1 VVEILIVQKDLIDY
15 GKELNKMNK
24 FILNCLISK
33 LIIIYLLFL
42 PSVVFSQ
49 DIQAISAIVND
60 EVISR
65 YDVQQRVQLI
75 VSTSGIKPTQENI
88 SRLEVQALRSLVNEK
103 IQLQEAEKLDVPS
116 SEQEV
121 GLMLERIASGNQMS
135 GDEILELI
143 NSQGVRPDTLLNQI
157 RAELLWNKIVRGR
170 YGSYVSVNEDE
181 VSIVY
186 DRTIESIGKNQY
198 EISEIFLGYENSS
211 EESDAN
217 ILANRLVEQLRSG
230 ASFSAVAQQFSQ
242 STTSGQGGYI
252 GWMTEGQLDEEI
264 INIVRNLD
272 KEEISNPINSSG
284 GYYII
289 RLNDITKAGGKNPLR
304 NQYDLISVIFNKNN
318 IEDANN
324 FARDFISC
332 KRIDTLIEKYNEKEV
347 NYIGK
352 RILSDLPNDLHKELL
367 NKDAGQ
373 SLDIREI
380 GENLNLILICDRKDD
395 VGLQVSREAIEDN
408 IYSQKIGMM
417 SRRYL
422 RDLRRDA
429 VIEYR

>member
-1 VVEILIVQKDLIDY
+1 
-15 GKELNKMNK
+15 MNK
-24 FILNCLISK
+24 FFKN
-33 LIIIYLLFL
+33 LIIVKIMVMNLFCFPFLL
-42 PSVVFSQ
+42 FSQ

-88 SRLEVQALRSLVNEK
+88 SRLEAQALRSLVNEK

-121 GLMLERIASGNQMS
+121 GLMLERIASGSQMS
-135 GDEILELI
+135 GEEILELI

-157 RAELLWNKIVRGR
+157 KAELLWNKIVRGR
-170 YGSYVSVNEDE
+170 YGSYVNVNDDE

-186 DRTIESIGKNQY
+186 DRTIESIGRDQF
-198 EISEIFLGYENSS
+198 EISEIFLGYEDSK
-211 EESDAN
+211 EEDEAN
-217 ILANRLVEQLRSG
+217 MLANRLVEQLRAG
-230 ASFSAVAQQFSQ
+230 ASFSAVAQQFSE
-242 STTSGQGGYI
+242 SSTSGQGGYI
-252 GWMTEGQLDEEI
+252 GWVTEGQLDNKI
-264 INIVRNLD
+264 IDALKKLD
-272 KEEISNPINSSG
+272 KNGISNPVNSTS

-304 NQYDLISVIFNKNN
+304 NQYDLVSIIFSKEN
-318 IEDANN
+318 IQDANN
-324 FARDFISC
+324 FAKEFVSC
-332 KRIDTLIEKYNEKEV
+332 KRIEGLTEKYDEKEV
-347 NYIGK
+347 NYIGQ
-352 RILSDLPNDLHKELL
+352 RTLGELPKDLHQELL
-367 NKDAGQ
+367 NKDAGET
-373 SLDIREI
+373 LNIREI
-380 GENLNLILICDRKDD
+380 GDNLNLILICDRKDD
-395 VGLQVSREAIEDN
+395 IGLQVSRESIEDN

>member
-1 VVEILIVQKDLIDY
+1 MI
-15 GKELNKMNK
+15 N
-24 FILNCLISK
+24 
-33 LIIIYLLFL
+33 LLYL
-42 PSVVFSQ
+42 PSALFSQ

-88 SRLEVQALRSLVNEK
+88 SRLEAQALRSLVNEK

-121 GLMLERIASGNQMS
+121 GLMLERIANGSQMS
-135 GDEILELI
+135 GEEILELI

-170 YGSYVSVNEDE
+170 YGSYVNVNDDE

-186 DRTIESIGKNQY
+186 DRTIESIGRDQF
-198 EISEIFLGYENSS
+198 EISEIFLGYEDSK
-211 EESDAN
+211 EEEEAN
-217 ILANRLVEQLRSG
+217 ILANRLVEQLREG

-242 STTSGQGGYI
+242 SSTSGQGGYI
-252 GWMTEGQLDEEI
+252 GWVAEGQLDNEV
-264 INIVRNLD
+264 INAIKSLD
-272 KEEISNPINSSG
+272 KDGISNPINSTG

-304 NQYDLISVIFNKNN
+304 NQYDLVSIIFNKEN
-318 IEDANN
+318 IQDANN
-324 FARDFISC
+324 FAKEFISC
-332 KRIDTLIEKYNEKEV
+332 KRIDSLTEKYNEKEV

-352 RILSDLPNDLHKELL
+352 RILSELPSDLHEELL
-367 NKDAGQ
+367 NKDAGET
-373 SLDIREI
+373 LNIREI
-380 GENLNLILICDRKDD
+380 GDNINLILICDRKDD
-395 VGLQVSREAIEDN
+395 IGIQVSRESIEEN

>member
-1 VVEILIVQKDLIDY
+1 
-15 GKELNKMNK
+15 MNK
-24 FILNCLISK
+24 FFKN
-33 LIIIYLLFL
+33 LIIFKIIMINLLYL
-42 PSVVFSQ
+42 PSALFSQ

-88 SRLEVQALRSLVNEK
+88 SRLEAQALRSLVNEK

-121 GLMLERIASGNQMS
+121 GLMLERIANGSQMS
-135 GDEILELI
+135 GEEILELI

-170 YGSYVSVNEDE
+170 YGSYVNVNDDE

-186 DRTIESIGKNQY
+186 DRTIESIGRDQF
-198 EISEIFLGYENSS
+198 EISEIFLGYEDSK
-211 EESDAN
+211 EEEEAN
-217 ILANRLVEQLRSG
+217 ILANRLVEQLREG

-242 STTSGQGGYI
+242 SSTSGQGGYI
-252 GWMTEGQLDEEI
+252 GWVAEGQLDNEV
-264 INIVRNLD
+264 INAIKKLD
-272 KEEISNPINSSG
+272 KDGISNPINSTS

-289 RLNDITKAGGKNPLR
+289 RLNNITKAGGKNPLR
-304 NQYDLISVIFNKNN
+304 NQYDLVSIIFNKEN
-318 IEDANN
+318 IQDANN
-324 FARDFISC
+324 FAKEFISC
-332 KRIDTLIEKYNEKEV
+332 KRIDSLTEKYNEKEV

-352 RILSDLPNDLHKELL
+352 RILSELPSDLHEELL
-367 NKDAGQ
+367 NKDAGET
-373 SLDIREI
+373 LNIREI
-380 GENLNLILICDRKDD
+380 GDNINLILICDRKDD
-395 VGLQVSREAIEDN
+395 IGIQVSRESIEEN

>member
-1 VVEILIVQKDLIDY
+1 
-15 GKELNKMNK
+15 MNK
-24 FILNCLISK
+24 FFKN
-33 LIIIYLLFL
+33 LIIFKIIMINLLYL
-42 PSVVFSQ
+42 PSALFSQ

-88 SRLEVQALRSLVNEK
+88 SRLEAQALRSLVNEK

-121 GLMLERIASGNQMS
+121 GLMLERIANGSQMS
-135 GDEILELI
+135 GEEILELI

-170 YGSYVSVNEDE
+170 YGSYVNVNDDE

-186 DRTIESIGKNQY
+186 DRTIESIGRDQF
-198 EISEIFLGYENSS
+198 EISEIFLGYEDSK
-211 EESDAN
+211 EEEEAN
-217 ILANRLVEQLRSG
+217 ILANRLVEQLREG

-242 STTSGQGGYI
+242 SSTSGQGGYI
-252 GWMTEGQLDEEI
+252 GWVAEGQLDNEV
-264 INIVRNLD
+264 INAIKNLD
-272 KEEISNPINSSG
+272 KDGISNPINSTG

-304 NQYDLISVIFNKNN
+304 NQYDLVSIIFNKEN
-318 IEDANN
+318 IQDANN
-324 FARDFISC
+324 FAKEFISC
-332 KRIDTLIEKYNEKEV
+332 KRIDNLTEKYNEKEV

-352 RILSDLPNDLHKELL
+352 RILSELPSDLHEELL
-367 NKDAGQ
+367 NKDAGET
-373 SLDIREI
+373 LNIREI
-380 GENLNLILICDRKDD
+380 GDNINLILICDRKDD
-395 VGLQVSREAIEDN
+395 IGIQVSRESIEEN

>member
-1 VVEILIVQKDLIDY
+1 
-15 GKELNKMNK
+15 MNK
-24 FILNCLISK
+24 FFKN
-33 LIIIYLLFL
+33 LIIVKIMVMNLFCFPFLL
-42 PSVVFSQ
+42 FSQ

-88 SRLEVQALRSLVNEK
+88 SRLEAQALRSLVNEK

-121 GLMLERIASGNQMS
+121 GLMLERIASGSQMS
-135 GDEILELI
+135 GEEILELI

-157 RAELLWNKIVRGR
+157 KAELLWNKIVRGW
-170 YGSYVSVNEDE
+170 YGSYVNVNDDE

-186 DRTIESIGKNQY
+186 DRTIESIGRDQF
-198 EISEIFLGYENSS
+198 EISEIFLGYEDSK
-211 EESDAN
+211 EEDEAN
-217 ILANRLVEQLRSG
+217 MLANRLVEQLRAG
-230 ASFSAVAQQFSQ
+230 ASFSAVAQQFSE
-242 STTSGQGGYI
+242 SSTSGQGGYI
-252 GWMTEGQLDEEI
+252 GWVTEGQLDNKI
-264 INIVRNLD
+264 IDALKKLD
-272 KEEISNPINSSG
+272 KNGISNPVNSTS

-304 NQYDLISVIFNKNN
+304 NQYDLVSIIFSKEN
-318 IEDANN
+318 IQDANN
-324 FARDFISC
+324 FAKEFVSC
-332 KRIDTLIEKYNEKEV
+332 KRIEGLTEKYDEKEV
-347 NYIGK
+347 NYIGQ
-352 RILSDLPNDLHKELL
+352 RTLGELPKDLHQELL
-367 NKDAGQ
+367 NKDAGET
-373 SLDIREI
+373 LNIREI
-380 GENLNLILICDRKDD
+380 GDNLNLILICDRKDD
-395 VGLQVSREAIEDN
+395 IGLQVSRESIEDN

>member
-1 VVEILIVQKDLIDY
+1 
-15 GKELNKMNK
+15 MNK
-24 FILNCLISK
+24 FFKNLIISK
-33 LIIIYLLFL
+33 IIIINLLYL
-42 PSVVFSQ
+42 PSALFSQ

-88 SRLEVQALRSLVNEK
+88 SRLEAQALRSLVNEK

-121 GLMLERIASGNQMS
+121 GLMLERIANGSQMS
-135 GDEILELI
+135 GEEILELI

-170 YGSYVSVNEDE
+170 YGSYVNVNDDE

-186 DRTIESIGKNQY
+186 DRTIESIGRDQF
-198 EISEIFLGYENSS
+198 EISEIFLGYEDSK
-211 EESDAN
+211 EEEEAN
-217 ILANRLVEQLRSG
+217 TLANRLVEQLREG

-242 STTSGQGGYI
+242 SSTSGQGGYI
-252 GWMTEGQLDEEI
+252 GWVTEGQLDNEV
-264 INIVRNLD
+264 INAIKNLD
-272 KEEISNPINSSG
+272 KDGISNPINSTG

-304 NQYDLISVIFNKNN
+304 NQYDLVSIIFNKEN
-318 IEDANN
+318 IQDANN
-324 FARDFISC
+324 FAKEFISC
-332 KRIDTLIEKYNEKEV
+332 KRIDGLTEKYDEKEV

-352 RILSDLPNDLHKELL
+352 RILSELPSDLHEELL
-367 NKDAGQ
+367 NKDAGET
-373 SLDIREI
+373 LNIREI
-380 GENLNLILICDRKDD
+380 GDNINLILICDRKDD
-395 VGLQVSREAIEDN
+395 IGIQVSRESIEEN

>member
-1 VVEILIVQKDLIDY
+1 MVEILIVQKDLIDY

-24 FILNCLISK
+24 FFLNCLISK

-42 PSVVFSQ
+42 PSFVFSQ

-186 DRTIESIGKNQY
+186 DRTIESIGKDQY
-198 EISEIFLGYENSS
+198 EISEIFIGYENSS
-211 EESDAN
+211 EESEAN

-272 KEEISNPINSSG
+272 KDD
-284 GYYII
+284 
-289 RLNDITKAGGKNPLR
+289 LAKKNKIEL
-304 NQYDLISVIFNKNN
+304 K
-318 IEDANN
+318 IEDYKLEIDEIKKQIPEKWVAQNK
-324 FARDFISC
+324 FAKEFISC

-395 VGLQVSREAIEDN
+395 IGLQVSREAIEDN

>member
-1 VVEILIVQKDLIDY
+1 MI
-15 GKELNKMNK
+15 N
-24 FILNCLISK
+24 
-33 LIIIYLLFL
+33 LLYL
-42 PSVVFSQ
+42 PSALFSQ

-88 SRLEVQALRSLVNEK
+88 SRLEAQALRSLVNEK

-121 GLMLERIASGNQMS
+121 GLMLERIANGSQMS
-135 GDEILELI
+135 GEEILELI

-170 YGSYVSVNEDE
+170 YGSYVNVNDDE

-186 DRTIESIGKNQY
+186 DRTIESIGRDQF
-198 EISEIFLGYENSS
+198 EISEIFLGYEDSK
-211 EESDAN
+211 EEEEAN
-217 ILANRLVEQLRSG
+217 ILANRLVEQLREG

-242 STTSGQGGYI
+242 SSTSGQGGYI
-252 GWMTEGQLDEEI
+252 GWVAEGQLDNEV
-264 INIVRNLD
+264 INAIKNLD
-272 KEEISNPINSSG
+272 KDGISNPINSTG

-304 NQYDLISVIFNKNN
+304 NQYDLVSIIFNKEN
-318 IEDANN
+318 IQDANN
-324 FARDFISC
+324 FAKEFISC
-332 KRIDTLIEKYNEKEV
+332 KRIDSLTEKYNEKEV

-352 RILSDLPNDLHKELL
+352 RILSELPSDLHEELL
-367 NKDAGQ
+367 NKDAGET
-373 SLDIREI
+373 LNIREI
-380 GENLNLILICDRKDD
+380 GDNINLILICDRKDD
-395 VGLQVSREAIEDN
+395 IGIQVSRESIEDN

>member
-1 VVEILIVQKDLIDY
+1 
-15 GKELNKMNK
+15 MNK
-24 FILNCLISK
+24 FFKN
-33 LIIIYLLFL
+33 LIIFKIILINLLYL
-42 PSVVFSQ
+42 PSALFSQ

-88 SRLEVQALRSLVNEK
+88 SRLEAQALRSLVNEK

-121 GLMLERIASGNQMS
+121 GLMLERIANGSQMS
-135 GDEILELI
+135 GEEILELI

-170 YGSYVSVNEDE
+170 YGSYVNVNDDE

-186 DRTIESIGKNQY
+186 DRTIESIGRDQF
-198 EISEIFLGYENSS
+198 EISEIFLGYEDSK
-211 EESDAN
+211 EEEEAN
-217 ILANRLVEQLRSG
+217 ILANRLVEQLREG

-242 STTSGQGGYI
+242 SSTSGQGGYI
-252 GWMTEGQLDEEI
+252 GWVAEGQLDNEV
-264 INIVRNLD
+264 INAIKNLD
-272 KEEISNPINSSG
+272 KDGISNPINSKG

-304 NQYDLISVIFNKNN
+304 NQYDLVSIIFNKEN
-318 IEDANN
+318 IQDANN
-324 FARDFISC
+324 FAKEFISC
-332 KRIDTLIEKYNEKEV
+332 KRIDSLTEKYNEKEV

-352 RILSDLPNDLHKELL
+352 RILSELPSDLHEELL
-367 NKDAGQ
+367 NKDAGET
-373 SLDIREI
+373 LNIREI
-380 GENLNLILICDRKDD
+380 GDNINLILICDRKDD
-395 VGLQVSREAIEDN
+395 IGIQVSRESIEEN

>member
-1 VVEILIVQKDLIDY
+1 
-15 GKELNKMNK
+15 MNK
-24 FILNCLISK
+24 FFKN
-33 LIIIYLLFL
+33 LIILKIIVINLLYL
-42 PSVVFSQ
+42 PSALVSQ

-88 SRLEVQALRSLVNEK
+88 SRLETQALRSLVNEK

-121 GLMLERIASGNQMS
+121 GLMLERIANGSQMS
-135 GDEILELI
+135 GEEILELI

-170 YGSYVSVNEDE
+170 YGSYVNVNDDE

-186 DRTIESIGKNQY
+186 DRTIESIGRDQF
-198 EISEIFLGYENSS
+198 EISEIFLGYEDSK
-211 EESDAN
+211 EEEEAN
-217 ILANRLVEQLRSG
+217 ILANRLVEQLRQG

-242 STTSGQGGYI
+242 SSTSGQGGYI
-252 GWMTEGQLDEEI
+252 GWVTEGQLDNEV
-264 INIVRNLD
+264 INAIKNLD
-272 KEEISNPINSSG
+272 KDDISNPINSTG

-304 NQYDLISVIFNKNN
+304 NQYDLVSIIFNKEN
-318 IEDANN
+318 IQDAND
-324 FARDFISC
+324 FAKEFISC
-332 KRIDTLIEKYNEKEV
+332 KRIDSLTEKYDEKEV

-352 RILSDLPNDLHKELL
+352 RILSELPSDLHEELL
-367 NKDAGQ
+367 NKDAGET
-373 SLDIREI
+373 LNIREI
-380 GENLNLILICDRKDD
+380 GDNINLILICDRKDD
-395 VGLQVSREAIEDN
+395 IGIQVSRESIEEN

>member
-1 VVEILIVQKDLIDY
+1 
-15 GKELNKMNK
+15 M
-24 FILNCLISK
+24 
-33 LIIIYLLFL
+33 
-42 PSVVFSQ
+42 PSALFSQ

-88 SRLEVQALRSLVNEK
+88 SRLEAQALRSLVNEK

-121 GLMLERIASGNQMS
+121 GLMLERIANGSQMS
-135 GDEILELI
+135 GEEILELI

-170 YGSYVSVNEDE
+170 YGSYVNVNDDE

-186 DRTIESIGKNQY
+186 DRTIESIGRDQF
-198 EISEIFLGYENSS
+198 EISEIFLGYEDSK
-211 EESDAN
+211 EEEEAN
-217 ILANRLVEQLRSG
+217 ILANRLVEQLREG

-242 STTSGQGGYI
+242 SSTSGQGGYI
-252 GWMTEGQLDEEI
+252 GWVAEGQLDNEV
-264 INIVRNLD
+264 INAIKNLD
-272 KEEISNPINSSG
+272 KDGISNPINSTG

-304 NQYDLISVIFNKNN
+304 NQYDLVSIIFNKEN
-318 IEDANN
+318 IQDANN
-324 FARDFISC
+324 FAKEFISC
-332 KRIDTLIEKYNEKEV
+332 KRIDSLTEKYNEKEV

-352 RILSDLPNDLHKELL
+352 RILSELPSDLHEELL
-367 NKDAGQ
+367 NKDAGET
-373 SLDIREI
+373 LNIREI
-380 GENLNLILICDRKDD
+380 GDNINLILICDRKDD
-395 VGLQVSREAIEDN
+395 IGIQVSRESIEEN

>member
-1 VVEILIVQKDLIDY
+1 MI
-15 GKELNKMNK
+15 N
-24 FILNCLISK
+24 
-33 LIIIYLLFL
+33 LLYL
-42 PSVVFSQ
+42 PSALFSQ

-88 SRLEVQALRSLVNEK
+88 SRLEAQALRSLVNEK

-121 GLMLERIASGNQMS
+121 GLMLERIANGSQMS
-135 GDEILELI
+135 GEEILELI

-170 YGSYVSVNEDE
+170 YGSYVNVNDDE

-186 DRTIESIGKNQY
+186 DRTIESIGRDQF
-198 EISEIFLGYENSS
+198 EISEIFLGYEDSK
-211 EESDAN
+211 EEEEAN
-217 ILANRLVEQLRSG
+217 ILANRLVEQLREG

-242 STTSGQGGYI
+242 SSTSGQGGYI
-252 GWMTEGQLDEEI
+252 GWVAEGQLDNEV
-264 INIVRNLD
+264 INAIKNLD
-272 KEEISNPINSSG
+272 KDGISNPINSTG

-304 NQYDLISVIFNKNN
+304 NQYDLVSIIFNKEN
-318 IEDANN
+318 IQDANN
-324 FARDFISC
+324 FAKEFISC
-332 KRIDTLIEKYNEKEV
+332 KRIDTLTEKYNEKEV

-352 RILSDLPNDLHKELL
+352 RVLSELPSDLHEELL
-367 NKDAGQ
+367 NKDAGET
-373 SLDIREI
+373 LNIREI
-380 GENLNLILICDRKDD
+380 GDNINLILICDRKDD
-395 VGLQVSREAIEDN
+395 IGIQVSRESIEEN

>member
-1 VVEILIVQKDLIDY
+1 
-15 GKELNKMNK
+15 MNK
-24 FILNCLISK
+24 FFKN
-33 LIIIYLLFL
+33 LIIFKIMMINLLYL
-42 PSVVFSQ
+42 PSALFSQ

-88 SRLEVQALRSLVNEK
+88 SRLESQALRSLVNEK

-121 GLMLERIASGNQMS
+121 GLMLERIANGSQMS
-135 GDEILELI
+135 GEEILELI

-170 YGSYVSVNEDE
+170 YGSYVNVNDDE

-186 DRTIESIGKNQY
+186 DRTIESIGRDQF
-198 EISEIFLGYENSS
+198 EISEIFLGYEDSK
-211 EESDAN
+211 EEEEAN
-217 ILANRLVEQLRSG
+217 ILANRLVEQLREG

-242 STTSGQGGYI
+242 SSTSGQGGYI
-252 GWMTEGQLDEEI
+252 GWVAEGQLDNEV
-264 INIVRNLD
+264 INAIKNLD
-272 KEEISNPINSSG
+272 KDGISNPINSTG

-304 NQYDLISVIFNKNN
+304 NQYDLVSIIFNKEN
-318 IEDANN
+318 IQDANN
-324 FARDFISC
+324 FAKEFISC
-332 KRIDTLIEKYNEKEV
+332 KRIDSLTEKYNEKEV

-352 RILSDLPNDLHKELL
+352 RVLSELPSDLHEELL
-367 NKDAGQ
+367 NKDAGET
-373 SLDIREI
+373 LNIREI
-380 GENLNLILICDRKDD
+380 GDNINLILICDRKDD
-395 VGLQVSREAIEDN
+395 IGIQVSRESIEEN

>member
-1 VVEILIVQKDLIDY
+1 
-15 GKELNKMNK
+15 MNK
-24 FILNCLISK
+24 FFKN
-33 LIIIYLLFL
+33 LIIFKIIMINLLYL
-42 PSVVFSQ
+42 PSALFSQ

-88 SRLEVQALRSLVNEK
+88 SRLEAQALRSLVNEK

-121 GLMLERIASGNQMS
+121 GLMLERIANGSQMS
-135 GDEILELI
+135 GEEILELI

-170 YGSYVSVNEDE
+170 YGSYVNVNDDE

-186 DRTIESIGKNQY
+186 DRTIESIGRDQF
-198 EISEIFLGYENSS
+198 EISEIFLGYEDSK
-211 EESDAN
+211 EEEEAN
-217 ILANRLVEQLRSG
+217 ILANRLVEQLREG

-242 STTSGQGGYI
+242 SSTSGQGGYI
-252 GWMTEGQLDEEI
+252 GWVAEGQLDNEV
-264 INIVRNLD
+264 INAIKNLD
-272 KEEISNPINSSG
+272 KDGISNPINSTG

-304 NQYDLISVIFNKNN
+304 NQYDLVSIIFNKEN
-318 IEDANN
+318 IQDANN
-324 FARDFISC
+324 FAKEFISC
-332 KRIDTLIEKYNEKEV
+332 KRIDGLTEKYDEKEV

-352 RILSDLPNDLHKELL
+352 RILSELPSDLHEELL
-367 NKDAGQ
+367 NKDAGET
-373 SLDIREI
+373 LNIREI
-380 GENLNLILICDRKDD
+380 GDNINLILICDRKDD
-395 VGLQVSREAIEDN
+395 IGIQVSRESIEEN

>member
-1 VVEILIVQKDLIDY
+1 MI
-15 GKELNKMNK
+15 N
-24 FILNCLISK
+24 
-33 LIIIYLLFL
+33 LLYL
-42 PSVVFSQ
+42 PSALFSQ

-88 SRLEVQALRSLVNEK
+88 SRLEAQALRSLVNEK

-121 GLMLERIASGNQMS
+121 GLMLERIANGSQMS
-135 GDEILELI
+135 GEEILELI

-170 YGSYVSVNEDE
+170 YGSYVNVNDDE

-186 DRTIESIGKNQY
+186 DRTIESIGRDQF
-198 EISEIFLGYENSS
+198 EISEIFLGYEDSK
-211 EESDAN
+211 EEEEAN
-217 ILANRLVEQLRSG
+217 TLANRLVEQLREG

-242 STTSGQGGYI
+242 SSTSGQGGYI
-252 GWMTEGQLDEEI
+252 GWVTEGQLDNEV
-264 INIVRNLD
+264 INAIKNLD
-272 KEEISNPINSSG
+272 KDGISNPINSTG

-304 NQYDLISVIFNKNN
+304 NQYDLVSIIFNKEN
-318 IEDANN
+318 IQDANN
-324 FARDFISC
+324 FAKEFISC
-332 KRIDTLIEKYNEKEV
+332 KRIDSLTEKYNEKEV

-352 RILSDLPNDLHKELL
+352 RILSELPSDLHEELL
-367 NKDAGQ
+367 NKDAGET
-373 SLDIREI
+373 LNIREI
-380 GENLNLILICDRKDD
+380 GDNINLILICDRKDD
-395 VGLQVSREAIEDN
+395 IGIQVSRESIEEN

>member
-1 VVEILIVQKDLIDY
+1 
-15 GKELNKMNK
+15 MNK
-24 FILNCLISK
+24 FFKN
-33 LIIIYLLFL
+33 LIIFKIIMINLLYL
-42 PSVVFSQ
+42 PSALFSQ

-88 SRLEVQALRSLVNEK
+88 SRLEAQALRSLVNEK

-121 GLMLERIASGNQMS
+121 GLMLERIANGSQMS
-135 GDEILELI
+135 GEEILELI

-170 YGSYVSVNEDE
+170 YGSYVNVNDDE

-186 DRTIESIGKNQY
+186 DRTIESIGRDQF
-198 EISEIFLGYENSS
+198 EISEIFLGYEDSK
-211 EESDAN
+211 EEEEAN
-217 ILANRLVEQLRSG
+217 TLANRLVEQLREG

-242 STTSGQGGYI
+242 SSTSGQGGYI
-252 GWMTEGQLDEEI
+252 GWVTEGQLDNEV
-264 INIVRNLD
+264 INAIKNLD
-272 KEEISNPINSSG
+272 KDGISNPINSTG

-304 NQYDLISVIFNKNN
+304 NQYDLVSIIFNKEN
-318 IEDANN
+318 IQDANN
-324 FARDFISC
+324 FAKEFISC
-332 KRIDTLIEKYNEKEV
+332 KRIDSLTEKYNEKEV

-352 RILSDLPNDLHKELL
+352 RILSELPSDLHEELL
-367 NKDAGQ
+367 NKDAGET
-373 SLDIREI
+373 LNIREI
-380 GENLNLILICDRKDD
+380 GDNINLILICDRKDD
-395 VGLQVSREAIEDN
+395 IGIQVSRESIEEN

>member
-1 VVEILIVQKDLIDY
+1 MI
-15 GKELNKMNK
+15 N
-24 FILNCLISK
+24 
-33 LIIIYLLFL
+33 LLYL
-42 PSVVFSQ
+42 PSALFSQ

-88 SRLEVQALRSLVNEK
+88 SRLEAQALRSLVNEK

-121 GLMLERIASGNQMS
+121 GLMLERIANGSQMS
-135 GDEILELI
+135 GEEILELI

-170 YGSYVSVNEDE
+170 YGSYVNVNDDE

-186 DRTIESIGKNQY
+186 DRTIESIGRDQF
-198 EISEIFLGYENSS
+198 EISEIFLGYEDSK
-211 EESDAN
+211 EEEEAN
-217 ILANRLVEQLRSG
+217 ILANRLVEQLREG

-242 STTSGQGGYI
+242 SSTSGQGGYI
-252 GWMTEGQLDEEI
+252 GWVAEGQLDNEV
-264 INIVRNLD
+264 INAIKNLD
-272 KEEISNPINSSG
+272 KDGISNPINSTG

-304 NQYDLISVIFNKNN
+304 NQYDLVSIIFNKEN
-318 IEDANN
+318 IQDANN
-324 FARDFISC
+324 FAEEFISC
-332 KRIDTLIEKYNEKEV
+332 KRIDSLTEKYNEKEV

-352 RILSDLPNDLHKELL
+352 RILSELPSDLHEELL
-367 NKDAGQ
+367 NKDAGET
-373 SLDIREI
+373 LNIREI
-380 GENLNLILICDRKDD
+380 GDNINLILICDRKDD
-395 VGLQVSREAIEDN
+395 IGIQVSRESIEEN

>member
-1 VVEILIVQKDLIDY
+1 
-15 GKELNKMNK
+15 MNK
-24 FILNCLISK
+24 FFKN
-33 LIIIYLLFL
+33 LIIFKIIMINLLYL
-42 PSVVFSQ
+42 PSALFSQ

-88 SRLEVQALRSLVNEK
+88 SRLEAQALRSLVNEK

-121 GLMLERIASGNQMS
+121 GLMLERIANGSQMS
-135 GDEILELI
+135 GEEILELI

-170 YGSYVSVNEDE
+170 YGSYVNVNDDE

-186 DRTIESIGKNQY
+186 DRTIESIGRDQF
-198 EISEIFLGYENSS
+198 EISEIFLGYEDSK
-211 EESDAN
+211 EEEEAN
-217 ILANRLVEQLRSG
+217 ILANRLVEQLREG

-242 STTSGQGGYI
+242 SSTSGQGGYI
-252 GWMTEGQLDEEI
+252 GWVAEGQLDNEV
-264 INIVRNLD
+264 INAIKNLD
-272 KEEISNPINSSG
+272 KDGISNPINSTG

-304 NQYDLISVIFNKNN
+304 NQYDLVSVIFNKEN
-318 IEDANN
+318 IQDANN
-324 FARDFISC
+324 FAKEFISC
-332 KRIDTLIEKYNEKEV
+332 KRIDSLTEKYNEKEV

-352 RILSDLPNDLHKELL
+352 RILSELPSDLHEELL
-367 NKDAGQ
+367 NKDAGET
-373 SLDIREI
+373 LNIREI
-380 GENLNLILICDRKDD
+380 GDNINLILICDRKDD
-395 VGLQVSREAIEDN
+395 IGIQVSRESIEEN